1 MDAQGKPETM
11 EATKQESDQ
20 RRFERT
26 TVLWSGN
33 LVFQEQIVACV
44 IVNISAGGAMVRTED
59 AAFCLTSVV
68 LRNERIGD
76 LAAEVV
82 WRQNDELGL
91 KFIDGL
97 ETVAEIIGQALK

>member
-1 MDAQGKPETM
+1 MKM
-11 EATKQESDQ
+11 EVTKKESDL

-26 TVLWSGN
+26 TILWSGQ
-33 LVFQEQIVACV
+33 LVFQEQVVACV

-59 AAFCLTSVV
+59 AAYCQTTVV
-68 LRNERIGD
+68 LRNERLGD

-91 KFIDGL
+91 KFVDGPD
-97 ETVAEIIGQALK
+97 TIAEIIGQALK